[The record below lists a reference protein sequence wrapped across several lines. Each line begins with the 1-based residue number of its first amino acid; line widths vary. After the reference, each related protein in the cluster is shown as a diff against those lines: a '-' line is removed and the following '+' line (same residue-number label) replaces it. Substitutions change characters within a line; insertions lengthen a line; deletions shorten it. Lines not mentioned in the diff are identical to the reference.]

1 MFGGSGSVASDSLV
15 GVVSIAMT
23 LAFLGLPSDL
33 PDELVLELFSLTK
46 FLVKSEIRDS
56 IPDSL
61 RHYGFFFFLFKQWY
75 ACAGGD
81 KCVSDYPRTT
91 YP

>member
-1 MFGGSGSVASDSLV
+1 
-15 GVVSIAMT
+15 MT

-61 RHYGFFFFLFKQWY
+61 RHYGFFFFFFLNNGMHVQGVTNVCQIIQGQHIPELHDCF
-75 ACAGGD
+75 D
-81 KCVSDYPRTT
+81 SS
-91 YP
+91 

>member
-33 PDELVLELFSLTK
+33 PDELILELFSLTK

-61 RHYGFFFFLFKQWY
+61 RHYGFFFLKQWY